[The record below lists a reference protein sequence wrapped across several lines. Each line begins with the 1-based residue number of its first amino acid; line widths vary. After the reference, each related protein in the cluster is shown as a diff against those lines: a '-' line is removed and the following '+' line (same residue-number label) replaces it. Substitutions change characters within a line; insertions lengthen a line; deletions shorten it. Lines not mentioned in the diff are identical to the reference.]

1 MIRTFWMKIAYAIVL
16 IASMLFSVLYLGEF
30 SVLLL
35 CILVFIPV
43 FLYIS
48 LWYMKFNIEIA
59 IKTPVTSCHRNK
71 PQVIHLIVKNK
82 GFLPISKASALVICS
97 NAYTN
102 ESLPISITFPIPAR
116 NVTTAEIR
124 ITIPHCGLTE
134 VRLKYLQF
142 TDYIRLFG
150 KKIRSGSSAS
160 ILTLPIGTELG
171 YKLKVPSSIT
181 DEESNV
187 YSKLRA
193 GDDPSEVYRIRE
205 YQPGDV
211 QKRIHWKLSSRTD
224 TIWVKEY
231 SQPIKQR
238 AAILIDYSSY
248 DNITSDIMDNTL
260 EAAYSLSMA
269 LIKQEIPTIIYWI
282 SDESRNL
289 VWNEIYSIANL
300 NDCFSSLLSHLP
312 VSNSDELLK
321 QTADLISIHST
332 NTIYYC
338 TPGFDLQGIKSSCKA
353 FQNNHTYVI
362 TSQHQQE
369 QEYLDENIIF
379 VREETIPE
387 DLKKLSS
394 MEVTCE

>member
-1 MIRTFWMKIAYAIVL
+1 MIRTFWMKIIYTIIL
-16 IASMLFSVLYLGEF
+16 IISLLFSVLYLGEF
-30 SVLLL
+30 SVLFL
-35 CILVFIPV
+35 CILVFIPIL
-43 FLYIS
+43 LYLS
-48 LWYMKFNIEIA
+48 LWYIKFNIEIT

-82 GFLPISKASALVICS
+82 GFLPISRASALVICS
-97 NAYTN
+97 NAHTN
-102 ESLPISITFPIPAR
+102 ELIPISITFPISAR
-116 NVTTAEIR
+116 NVTTAEIK

-134 VRLKYLQF
+134 IRLKYLQF

-150 KKIRSGSSAS
+150 KKIHSESFAS
-160 ILTLPIGTELG
+160 ILTLPTGTELG
-171 YKLKVPSSIT
+171 YKIKVPSSIT

-187 YSKLRA
+187 YSKLKA

-238 AAILIDYSSY
+238 AAIIIDYSSY
-248 DNITSDIMDNTL
+248 ENMTSDIMDNTL

-269 LIKQEIPTIIYWI
+269 LIKQEIPTVIYWV
-282 SDESRNL
+282 SDESQNL
-289 VWNEIYSIANL
+289 VWNDVYSITNL
-300 NDCFSSLLSHLP
+300 NDCFSSMLSHLP
-312 VSNSDELLK
+312 ISNSDELLK

-332 NTIYYC
+332 NAIYYC
-338 TPGFDLQGIKSSCKA
+338 TPKFDLQEIKSFCKA
-353 FQNNHTYVI
+353 FQNNHTYII
-362 TSQHQQE
+362 TSQNP

-379 VREETIPE
+379 IREKTIPE
-387 DLKKLSS
+387 DMKKLSS
-394 MEVTCE
+394 TGVICE